1 MKNIFKKITS
11 ILLIILTC
19 FTCGNIKNVEAESGY
34 TLTENKYF
42 YDLFDITPL
51 SPYHVGFLNMTD
63 PNGRT
68 SAAFCIEP
76 DVLTHNGDVYDGK
89 FYSANDS
96 VAQLI
101 MNFELNYG
109 RTELGSSEA
118 SYYAAQ
124 LAVWGRIKNY
134 DPSRLVKRQNLTTEQ
149 SLLAD
154 KIQRLAT
161 TLYNDHTV
169 FEHGLNFKYNNENPT
184 NSYALNDGKYS
195 LFYLNGEWYYRS
207 KEISLTTYG
216 TAGKLS
222 FNVSVDDGAY
232 VTESLENF
240 LEKKETSLTL
250 GGKGRN
256 NTFYVLVPADNNAGE
271 FNVKINANY
280 EYLSIMTWDFASGR
294 FGFGQRMMSPRIAS
308 ENKEYSIKFTKKA
321 IPQTEI
327 EPEPTETRGSF
338 TIKKRGTKISD
349 YTKETINGNE
359 RYILSSETQKLGG
372 AYFGVLEEKDDGKMK
387 PISNTLYTTSR
398 IGDTSITFNLNK
410 LQNGQLPLVN
420 VCEVKAP
427 AGYELF
433 SVRGV
438 EQYTDENW
446 GEINCIQLNFEKD
459 KDKIDANGVITKNLP
474 ELEDKAKTFTVN
486 VTKSDQD
493 GNKLKDY
500 EFGLFTTKEIKV
512 AGKDAIPANSMVAY
526 GKTDSSGQ
534 LKLVDNGYFLPAD
547 QNYFLR
553 ELNAGNEKTKIS
565 VDGTDSYGTEITLNT
580 LEKATVDGYQFNINV
595 VNEIYKTNNVK
606 VIKVDKKTNEKLSGA
621 TFNLSDGRDIKSCT
635 TGDDGSCTFENIPYG
650 TYTLNETVAPN
661 GYVLNEEAKTVIVNA
676 TTTPITVANLKEAN
690 QTFTIKKVITNTPN
704 TTDAF
709 SYTITKVSGDE
720 TGYTS
725 SVNAKTETVE
735 GTRKILANATDTY
748 SLTFKKPGTYEFKVK
763 ENNEY
768 YKQNETIST
777 ANTGK
782 WEMDKTE
789 YNIKLVVSNDMQ
801 TTTTIN
807 GDEVNNITFTN
818 KYSLGS
824 ITLTKSEARK
834 PDKKLSDVEFEL
846 IKDGVSL
853 GKAKTNAEGK
863 IIWNDLTY
871 GTYQIKETSTKDGYI
886 KTDEIFTRTINE
898 AKPNDEFNVEN
909 YHEAEVNV
917 KINKILSNVASTTDV
932 FDFTVTNLNDNNDKN
947 NTTISVS
954 GGNSSTQKLSFS
966 KAGTY
971 EYTVEEKLAENI
983 KNVWKVKTAPQKI
996 KIVVDNE
1003 MNTTLYVNNKKV
1015 NNLVLD
1021 FENELII
1028 PSTTFTI
1035 NKKYLYNSQEL
1046 PNDDVKNLTATFEVK
1061 EGETVVGTSSIT
1073 GNGTA
1078 KTPKLIFSE
1087 LGTKNYT
1094 IQEKDMNYPNV
1105 KKDDSIHNLSV
1116 SVDYKGNGKF
1126 EIVKKVDNVVANE
1139 VTFNNKVEIANVEIN
1154 VPINKKLIG
1163 ESENDLTFTFLIN
1176 GEEKTVKAKKNPVET
1191 VNFVKTLGEG
1201 EYEYKI
1207 TEKNLGEA
1215 DVTYDSSEY
1224 VVKVKIERVGTTFN
1238 TSVVYTKDGQN
1249 VDEITFVNKYEKPV
1263 PPVLVS
1269 DPATISIK
1277 KEIKEIDSTTDAF
1290 EYSIEKISGD
1300 DAGFTVDEILS
1311 KNQKIKVNDTKNYSF
1326 TFKKAGT
1333 YEFKVKENNCY
1344 YKEGQN
1350 NCEVNNGKWTM
1361 DSNEYIVKFIVSDDM
1376 KVKTLINNKEIN
1388 NITFIN
1394 EYSFGSINL
1403 IKSDAKNNDLKLANA
1418 EFELIKDGVS
1428 LGKAETNVKGEIT
1441 WENLTY
1447 GKYQIKETKAPT
1459 GYIKNNKTYEVE
1471 LSKTNK
1477 TETVPV
1483 KNYHEAEVNI
1493 KINKKLKNINE
1504 TLDKFNFVIANE
1516 ANTSDANNKAFSIKG
1531 AGTYPTVMTF
1541 KKAGTYEYTIKEE
1554 LADNIKNVWKMNTQP
1569 QKIKIVV
1576 DNEMNVKLFVNNVQ
1590 VQNQISLD
1598 FENELIIPTT
1608 TFEINK
1614 QYVYKNEK
1622 VADEDVKNLISTFEV
1637 KESENVVGISS
1648 ITGNG
1653 SANSPELTFNN
1664 LNKKVYTVKEN
1675 KLNNSKIKYDE
1686 TVYTITVEPKY
1697 KGNGEFKFNTQ
1708 IINKDKTEITFTN
1721 EIILSAIK
1729 VKMPVTK
1736 VLEGESSDYLTFS
1749 FTSNNELIQTIKAKK
1764 GPIKI
1769 DYYKVLGEGEYE
1781 YKILEKN
1788 LNETGVTYDNSEYIA
1803 KVKVK
1808 RKGLELK
1815 STVTYTKDGKDANEI
1830 IFTNKYK
1837 KPEKPTTPVKDSCTS
1852 KGPDYFW
1859 ATDGTC
1865 QRRVTNTST
1874 K

>member
-1 MKNIFKKITS
+1 MKKYIKKITS
-11 ILLIILTC
+11 ILMIIFTC
-19 FTCGNIKNVEAESGY
+19 LTCGNIKFTQAEEGY
-34 TLTENKYF
+34 KLSENGILN
-42 YDLFDITPL
+42 DLFDLKDLT
-51 SPYHVGFLNMTD
+51 PYHVGFLTVETPDGHTLAYCVEPKVMTHIGD
-63 PNGRT
+63 TYEGT
-68 SAAFCIEP
+68 FDLEESLKTAAQ
-76 DVLTHNGDVYDGK
+76 
-89 FYSANDS
+89 
-96 VAQLI
+96 VA
-101 MNFELNYG
+101 MNYG
-109 RTELGSSEA
+109 FNYDWHELYGSTA
-118 SYYAAQ
+118 GYYAAQ
-124 LAVWGRIKNY
+124 IAIWGRLANPQIDPASLTIK
-134 DPSRLVKRQNLTTEQ
+134 SNLSVEQ
-149 SLLAD
+149 KELAE
-154 KIQRLAT
+154 KVRTFAS
-161 TLYNDHTV
+161 TLYNDHTTLN
-169 FEHGLNFKYNNENPT
+169 HGLNFKYNGSEPQSEYVLNEGTFDLYDIGNE
-184 NSYALNDGKYS
+184 L
-195 LFYLNGEWYYRS
+195 YYRS
-207 KEISLTTYG
+207 EKMSVTTYG
-216 TAGKLS
+216 TAGNLS
-222 FNVSVDDGAY
+222 YTVSVDGGAY
-232 VTESLENF
+232 VTDGSEDLSA
-240 LEKKETSLTL
+240 KKTSITL
-250 GGKGRN
+250 GGDNGN
-256 NTFYVLVPADNNAGE
+256 VFYVFVPADKQYGE
-271 FNVKINANY
+271 INVNIKANY
-280 EYLSIMTWDFASGR
+280 TFLNTMTWKFSSGP
-294 FGFGQRMMSPRIAS
+294 FGFGQRMISNYIDKAQ
-308 ENKEYSIKFTKKA
+308 ENYSLKLIKKA
-321 IPQTEI
+321 REIKQEQATEYNGKI
-327 EPEPTETRGSF
+327 NISKVGTGIVDYSTTTVGNNTVYSLAKGEKTLSNANIALLRETGKGYHEIVGDRIFKTVEGTTLGTEF
-338 TIKKRGTKISD
+338 VLN
-349 YTKETINGNE
+349 EINKDGDSK
-359 RYILSSETQKLGG
+359 LSYVK
-372 AYFGVLEEKDDGKMK
+372 
-387 PISNTLYTTSR
+387 
-398 IGDTSITFNLNK
+398 
-410 LQNGQLPLVN
+410 

-427 AGYELF
+427 LGYELF
-433 SVRGV
+433 DGEAETLPASGITAQCLQGV
-438 EQYTDENW
+438 FRKE
-446 GEINCIQLNFEKD
+446 
-459 KDKIDANGVITKNLP
+459 DAVNGLIEKNLK
-474 ELEDKAKTFTVN
+474 LVDKAKTFTVN

-512 AGKDAIPANSMVAY
+512 AGKDVIPADSMVAY
-526 GKTDSSGQ
+526 GKTDSNGQ

-547 QNYFLR
+547 QNYVLR
-553 ELNAGNEKTKIS
+553 ELNAGNERTKIS
-565 VDGTDSYGTEITLNT
+565 VDGTDSYGTEIILNT

-595 VNEIYKTNNVK
+595 VNEVYKTNNVK

-650 TYTLNETVAPN
+650 TYTLNEVVAPN

-709 SYTITKVSGDE
+709 SYTIIKVSGDE

-725 SVNAKTETVE
+725 SVNAKAEAAE

-789 YNIKLVVSNDMQ
+789 YNIKFVVSNDMQ
-801 TTTTIN
+801 ATTTIN
-807 GDEVNNITFTN
+807 GNEVNNITFTN

-853 GKAKTNAEGK
+853 GRAKTNAEGK

-983 KNVWKVKTAPQKI
+983 KNVWKVKTVPQKI

-1028 PSTTFTI
+1028 PSTSFTI

-1215 DVTYDSSEY
+1215 DVTYDDSEY
-1224 VVKVKIERVGTTFN
+1224 IVKVKIERVGTTFN

-1249 VDEITFVNKYEKPV
+1249 VDEITFVNKYEKSV

-1277 KEIKEIDSTTDAF
+1277 KEIKEIESTADAF

-1300 DAGFTVDEILS
+1300 NDGFTVDEILS

-1326 TFKKAGT
+1326 TFTKAGT

-1350 NCEVNNGKWTM
+1350 NCEANNGKWTM
-1361 DSNEYIVKFIVSDDM
+1361 DSNEHIVKFIVNNDM
-1376 KVKTLINNKEIN
+1376 KVKTLINNKPVN
-1388 NITFIN
+1388 NITFVN
-1394 EYSFGSINL
+1394 EYSFGTINL

-1428 LGKAETNVKGEIT
+1428 LGKAETNAKGEIT

-1459 GYIKNNKTYEVE
+1459 GYIKNSKTYEVE
-1471 LSKTNK
+1471 LNK
-1477 TETVPV
+1477 THKEETVEA

-1493 KINKKLKNINE
+1493 KINKTLKNVNG

-1516 ANTSDANNKAFSIKG
+1516 ANENDANNKTFSIKG
-1531 AGTYPTVMTF
+1531 AGMYPTVMTF
-1541 KKAGTYEYTIKEE
+1541 KKAGTYEYTVKEE

-1590 VQNQISLD
+1590 VQNQVSLD

-1608 TFEINK
+1608 TFKINK

-1622 VADEDVKNLISTFEV
+1622 VTDEDVKNLISTFEV
-1637 KESENVVGISS
+1637 KEGENVVGISS

-1675 KLNNSKIKYDE
+1675 KLNNPKIKYDE

-1697 KGNGEFKFNTQ
+1697 EGDGKFKFETK
-1708 IINKDKTEITFTN
+1708 IKDKEEITFTN
-1721 EIILSAIK
+1721 EILLSAIK
-1729 VKMPVTK
+1729 VEMPITK
-1736 VLEGESSDYLTFS
+1736 VLEGESNDYLTFS

-1764 GPIKI
+1764 GPVKI
-1769 DYYKVLGEGEYE
+1769 GYYKLLNEGEYE

-1788 LNETGVTYDNSEYIA
+1788 LNETGVTYDKSEYVA
-1803 KVKVK
+1803 NVKVE

-1815 STVTYTKDGKDANEI
+1815 GTVTYTKDGKEADEI

-1837 KPEKPTTPVKDSCTS
+1837 KPEKPTTPVKDSCTG

-1859 ATDGTC
+1859 GADGTC
-1865 QRRVTNTST
+1865 QRRATNTST
-1874 K
+1874 R